1 MILPALSA
9 AVILILGYNFPK
21 QTGYLVLFIIGII
34 VSVYMYNESGKKA
47 EEKFKDL
54 VSIDVSYDI
63 SYCSIEKPISVVI
76 NNGSN
81 KIVNSVSWSFKA
93 YEPGHSDNLAPF
105 SYGPSYKSDKIL
117 SESEGVNL
125 CYKSPR
131 LDRDNTPA
139 TVNWV
144 TTDKVVVFKN

>member
-9 AVILILGYNFPK
+9 AVILVLGYNFPK
-21 QTGYLVLFIIGII
+21 QTAYLVLFIIAVI
-34 VSVYMYNESGKKA
+34 VSIVMYEKSSEKA
-47 EEKFKDL
+47 DEKFKEL

-63 SYCSIEKPISVVI
+63 SHCSLEKPISVAI
-76 NNGSN
+76 SNKSN

-93 YEPGHSDNLAPF
+93 YEPGYSDNLAPY

-117 SESEGVNL
+117 NENEDVNL

-144 TTDKVVVFKN
+144 ITDKVVVFGP